1 MLDGFLPGF
10 FAKMQNIVEVLVESF
25 TKQLANLLL
34 KFHQVVHFFWY
45 HGIEFTTKSPSIQAG
60 TIIVALLFVNPFDP
74 SRQISRETSARS
86 ASRTCLQPRFSPKST
101 ALRKR
106 GEG

>member
-25 TKQLANLLL
+25 TKQ
-34 KFHQVVHFFWY
+34 FFWY
-45 HGIEFTTKSPSIQAG
+45 HGIEITTKSPSIQAG

-86 ASRTCLQPRFSPKST
+86 VSRTCLQPRFSPKST